1 VKARVKARPRTVA
14 SRSRT
19 AGPAFQE
26 RFLESFSNA
35 DGPSGWEAPVRA
47 RIVEAVRDAVD
58 TLEVDAMGSLV
69 ARVSPAGGA
78 GSNGNGRAR
87 RGPHVMLCAHMDE
100 VGFMVTAIEKDGRL
114 RIRKVGGIDPRI
126 LMGQVFRIGT
136 NGVRGVAGV
145 LPTHLLTNSDMN
157 KVVPIE
163 ELFLD
168 IGAATREEALGAV
181 GLGDLVAFDTTYEA
195 WGSVRKGK
203 AFDDRVGC
211 AVLASLVQRRP
222 PVPVTAVWAVQEEIG
237 LRGAAAAARRVAPD
251 VALVLEGTA
260 SGEAPGASEGE
271 QKPRMGGGPT
281 ITIQDRSLMADARLV
296 EMLERIA
303 KKRKIPTQWKRPGIG
318 GTDAGRIALS
328 GSGVPAA
335 VVSVACRYIHAPAA
349 YLDIRDPQ
357 RVTELVWHTL
367 EALGKEWA

>member
-1 VKARVKARPRTVA
+1 MSPRAKGATRRGGA
-14 SRSRT
+14 
-19 AGPAFQE
+19 APIFEE
-26 RFLESFSNA
+26 RFLEAFSNA

-47 RIVEAVRDAVD
+47 KVVDAVRDAVD
-58 TLEVDAMGSLV
+58 SLEVDAMGSLV
-69 ARVSPAGGA
+69 ARVGAAGG
-78 GSNGNGRAR
+78 RR

-100 VGFMVTAIEKDGRL
+100 VGFMVTAVEKDGRL

-136 NGVRGVAGV
+136 RGIRGVAGV
-145 LPTHLLTNSDMN
+145 LPAHLLSNNDMN

-168 IGAATREEALGAV
+168 IGAASRSEALQAV
-181 GLGDLVAFDTTYEA
+181 SLGDLVAFDTTYEA

-211 AVLASLVQRRP
+211 AVLASLVQKRP
-222 PVPVTAVWAVQEEIG
+222 PVPVTAVWAVQEEVG
-237 LRGAAAAARRVAPD
+237 LRGAAAAARRVGPD
-251 VALVLEGTA
+251 LALVLEGTA

-271 QKPRMGGGPT
+271 SQPRMGGGPT

-296 EMLERIA
+296 ELLQKTA
-303 KKRKIPTQWKRPGIG
+303 KTRKIPTQWKRPGVG

-328 GSGVPAA
+328 GAGVPAA

-349 YLDIRDPQ
+349 YLDIRDPR
-357 RVTELVWHTL
+357 RVVELVWHTL